1 VRGLPVL
8 RPLPV
13 LGTIGSHAFRAGRSL
28 PDSRVLDRL
37 MRGRAWIVLIGMLLI
52 GLVAL
57 NVSLLKLNAEAGR
70 NAEKVK
76 DLRIQNTQL
85 RARVSRLASAERLE
99 RTGRDLG
106 LAMSIAGRVRYL
118 SVRPSDGR
126 KAARAIRTWETLP
139 TFAFA
144 PLPLPPPP
152 SVTAETQA
160 PVPAAGATGATGPAG
175 VPAATGVPTGAPAT
189 GVPTTQTTTPG
200 TATTPATGTSGQAP
214 VTTTPTQPEAGG
226 QALTGPTG

>member
-1 VRGLPVL
+1 
-8 RPLPV
+8 
-13 LGTIGSHAFRAGRSL
+13 
-28 PDSRVLDRL
+28 

-76 DLRIQNTQL
+76 SLRIQNTQL
-85 RARVSRLASAERLE
+85 RARVSSLASAERLE

-118 SVRPSDGR
+118 SVRPGDGR
-126 KAARAIRTWETLP
+126 KAAKAIRTWETLP

-144 PLPLPPPP
+144 PLPEPPAPT
-152 SVTAETQA
+152 VTAETQA
-160 PVPAAGATGATGPAG
+160 PVAAGATGATGPTG
-175 VPAATGVPTGAPAT
+175 VPAATPGTVVVPDT
-189 GVPTTQTTTPG
+189 GVPTTQTTTPAPG
-200 TATTPATGTSGQAP
+200 TATTPATAAP
-214 VTTTPTQPEAGG
+214 EAVTPTQPAAGG
-226 QALTGPTG
+226 QGLPGSTG